1 MQEKLFELVGE
12 SGFELMFSV
21 LQDAERYRLIKLSM
35 LTSGQG
41 KQSTSTQSSRSS
53 SMPSIEDFESLSL
66 NQRRK
71 REKKEKERVGREV
84 EVLNAARGDPSM
96 AWLLDA
102 GFSEE
107 YLEQERMLGL
117 HGGSYASA
125 SAMSENLDH
134 WMDNLAEAGTL
145 EYHEKK
151 GTNIYHF

>member
-1 MQEKLFELVGE
+1 
-12 SGFELMFSV
+12 MFSV
-21 LQDAERYRLIKLSM
+21 LQDAERYRLIKLTM

-41 KQSTSTQSSRSS
+41 QSNTQSSRAS
-53 SMPSIEDFESLSL
+53 SMPSTEDYESLSL

-84 EVLNAARGDPSM
+84 EVLTAAMGDPSM

-102 GFSEE
+102 GFKED

-117 HGGSYASA
+117 HGGSYASS
-125 SAMSENLDH
+125 SAMSDNLDH

-151 GTNIYHF
+151 GTYSLLESLVGW

>member
-1 MQEKLFELVGE
+1 
-12 SGFELMFSV
+12 MFSV
-21 LQDAERYRLIKLSM
+21 LQDVERYRLIKLGTFGSNNM
-35 LTSGQG
+35 SQQTTSQ
-41 KQSTSTQSSRSS
+41 SRSS
-53 SMPSIEDFESLSL
+53 VPSTEDFESLSL

-71 REKKEKERVGREV
+71 REKKEKERAGREA
-84 EVLNAARGDPSM
+84 EVLSAAMGDPSM
-96 AWLLDA
+96 AWLLEA

-134 WMDNLAEAGTL
+134 WKDNLAEPGTL

-151 GTNIYHF
+151 GTAPCITLLPYITLRNPA